1 MQIYTNLC
9 KYTNYLYEKYKIK
22 CINQDSYRGLCI
34 IIKTMS
40 MSSFRYPQALIPVA
54 AEDAQQHEE
63 EVDEVKIQRQ

>member
-22 CINQDSYRGLCI
+22 CINQDFYRGLCI

-40 MSSFRYPQALIPVA
+40 MSSFRYP
-54 AEDAQQHEE
+54 
-63 EVDEVKIQRQ
+63 